1 MMDSS
6 LEFRILGS
14 RRYKEG
20 ILTDMR
26 DQRVVLL
33 LLQELSGNWSDD
45 SEAVLVLVVDGWTG
59 PLFP

>member
-20 ILTDMR
+20 ILTDVR

-33 LLQELSGNWSDD
+33 LLQELGGNWSDN